1 MASRWIDRRLIVSSL
16 INKQRAEQVMA
27 AHEPVI
33 IVGAGPA
40 GLTVAV
46 SLALQDVPVIVL
58 ESDPKLTRDLR
69 AGSFHPPTLE
79 MFGPLGVAEDF
90 LAMGIRVPRW
100 QVRDRR
106 DVVVEWDL
114 SLLSDV
120 TPYPFRLH

>member
-1 MASRWIDRRLIVSSL
+1 MDAAVAQPAPHILPSFPAIDGHFMATRD
-16 INKQRAEQVMA
+16 
-27 AHEPVI
+27 PVI

-58 ESDPKLTRDLR
+58 ESDSKLTRDLR

-90 LAMGIRVPRW
+90 LNMGIRVPRW

-106 DVVVEWDL
+106 DVV
-114 SLLSDV
+114 
-120 TPYPFRLH
+120 

>member
-1 MASRWIDRRLIVSSL
+1 MATRD
-16 INKQRAEQVMA
+16 
-27 AHEPVI
+27 PVI

-58 ESDPKLTRDLR
+58 ESNSKLTRDLR

-90 LAMGIRVPRW
+90 LNRKSAFRAGRCGTGAMWWSNGTSVSCR
-100 QVRDRR
+100 
-106 DVVVEWDL
+106 
-114 SLLSDV
+114 
-120 TPYPFRLH
+120 T